1 MRPELIRSSIE
12 AAAELSYARSS
23 GPGGQNVNKVETK
36 VRARVELGRV
46 AGLSAAELERARE
59 RLAGRL
65 DAEGR
70 LYLAVDE
77 ERSRGANEAAAVARL
92 VELIVK
98 AAKIPKHRVPSSP
111 TRASKERRLSGKKRR
126 GELKAGRSHQFDN

>member
-1 MRPELIRSSIE
+1 MRPELIRSSVE

-36 VRARVELGRV
+36 VRARIELERV

-59 RLAGRL
+59 RLASRL
-65 DAEGR
+65 DGEGR
-70 LYLAVDE
+70 LYVAVDE

-92 VELIVK
+92 VDLIMK
-98 AAKIPKHRVPSSP
+98 AAKIPKRRVPTSP

-126 GELKAGRSHQFDN
+126 GDLKAGRAGRFDN

>member
-1 MRPELIRSSIE
+1 MRPELIRSSVE

-36 VRARVELGRV
+36 VRARIELERV

-65 DAEGR
+65 DGEGR
-70 LYLAVDE
+70 LYVAVDE

-92 VELIVK
+92 VDLIMK
-98 AAKIPKHRVPSSP
+98 AAKIPKRRVPTSP

-126 GELKAGRSHQFDN
+126 GDLKAGRAGRFDN

>member
-1 MRPELIRSSIE
+1 MRPELIRSSVE
-12 AAAELSYARSS
+12 AAVELSYARSS

-65 DAEGR
+65 DGEGR

-98 AAKIPKHRVPSSP
+98 AAKIPKHRVPSKP

-126 GELKAGRSHQFDN
+126 GDLKAGRAGRFDN

>member
-1 MRPELIRSSIE
+1 MRPELIRRSIE

-65 DAEGR
+65 DGEGR
-70 LYLAVDE
+70 LFVAVDE
-77 ERSRGANEAAAVARL
+77 ERSRGANEAVAVARL
-92 VELIVK
+92 VDLIVK
-98 AAKIPKHRVPSSP
+98 AAKIPKHRVPTTPS
-111 TRASKERRLSGKKRR
+111 RASKERRLTGKKRR
-126 GELKAGRSHQFDN
+126 GDLKAGRAGRFDN

>member
-1 MRPELIRSSIE
+1 MRPELIRSSVE

-36 VRARVELGRV
+36 VRARIELERV
-46 AGLSAAELERARE
+46 AGLSAAELERARA

-65 DAEGR
+65 DGEGR
-70 LYLAVDE
+70 RYVAVDE
-77 ERSRGANEAAAVARL
+77 ARSRGANEAAAVARL
-92 VELIVK
+92 VDLIMK
-98 AAKIPKHRVPSSP
+98 AAKIPKRRVPTSP

-126 GELKAGRSHQFDN
+126 GDLKAGRAGRFDN

>member
-1 MRPELIRSSIE
+1 MRPELIRSSVE
-12 AAAELSYARSS
+12 AAAELAYARSS

-65 DAEGR
+65 DGEGR
-70 LYLAVDE
+70 LFVAVDE
-77 ERSRGANEAAAVARL
+77 ERSRGANEAAAIARL
-92 VELIVK
+92 VELIMK
-98 AAKIPKHRVPSSP
+98 AAKIPKHRVPTSP

-126 GELKAGRSHQFDN
+126 GDLKAGRAGRFDN

>member
-1 MRPELIRSSIE
+1 MRPELIWSSVE

-36 VRARVELGRV
+36 VRARVELEHV

-65 DAEGR
+65 DGEGR

-77 ERSRGANEAAAVARL
+77 ERSRGANEAAALARL

-98 AAKIPKHRVPSSP
+98 AAKIPKHRVPSRP

-126 GELKAGRSHQFDN
+126 GELKAGRAGRFDN

>member
-126 GELKAGRSHQFDN
+126 GELKAGRSHRFDN